1 MDAET
6 IDAKTDEFDV
16 SAFAPIADVAADI
29 DFGR

>member
-6 IDAKTDEFDV
+6 IDAKTHEFDV